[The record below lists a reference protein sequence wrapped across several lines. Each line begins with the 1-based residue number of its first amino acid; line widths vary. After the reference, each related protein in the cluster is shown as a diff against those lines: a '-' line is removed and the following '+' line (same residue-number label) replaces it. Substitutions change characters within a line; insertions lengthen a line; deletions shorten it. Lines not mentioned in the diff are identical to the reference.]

1 MVPILI
7 CVLVAVGSRA
17 VRTAA
22 ASFAAVC
29 AVQVVLAET
38 WLGAAGPFR
47 MRLARVMAFPLACTV
62 HGVGGIAG
70 AARLLAGARL
80 RQVAGDRDIEGAV

>member
-1 MVPILI
+1 
-7 CVLVAVGSRA
+7 
-17 VRTAA
+17 
-22 ASFAAVC
+22 
-29 AVQVVLAET
+29 
-38 WLGAAGPFR
+38 